1 MTGAGVR
8 RGVRGTDAHPQT
20 ALVAPSVDGEVRV
33 SLPQSH
39 DTLSLDARSALPRA
53 TRVPAPVP
61 RRPAPSLLLLSG
73 GLGGGFEVW
82 LPRPLTRAK
91 SNDPASR
98 SDAGISA
105 FGFTS
110 VSGTR
115 TGILGGD
122 SSTLIIKHYL

>member
-53 TRVPAPVP
+53 DS
-61 RRPAPSLLLLSG
+61 RPGSG
-73 GLGGGFEVW
+73 PQA
-82 LPRPLTRAK
+82 PRPL
-91 SNDPASR
+91 PAAAFWG
-98 SDAGISA
+98 AGGRI
-105 FGFTS
+105 
-110 VSGTR
+110 
-115 TGILGGD
+115 
-122 SSTLIIKHYL
+122 